1 MTTAQASITPQ
12 LTRRGPSLA
21 WPLILITLGV
31 VFLLANAGYI
41 TGDLWGRLAQIWP
54 MALVLI
60 GVDLLVRP
68 RSVPAALVAE
78 VALIAAAVV
87 YAIAAPA
94 VFPATANINASVAR
108 NGASQL
114 DLNLSYGAGSLTLAG
129 GATDLVTVL
138 STRQDVQVSNPVT
151 GAALAAVTV
160 RPVNEP
166 FQFGGD
172 RRWDVRVPSDLP
184 TALTISLGA
193 GDFKLDLGSV
203 PVTRATVTV
212 GASSLTLTAPHPK
225 ADVPI
230 RISGGASSMTINIPS
245 GVEYRVSMDGGLN
258 SITGPT
264 QSAGYAT
271 AADRVTISVSAGAS
285 SVTVH

>member
-1 MTTAQASITPQ
+1 MTTAQATITPQ
-12 LTRRGPSLA
+12 ATRRGPSLA

-41 TGDLWGRLAQIWP
+41 TGDLFGRLAQVWP
-54 MALVLI
+54 LALVLI
-60 GVDLLVRP
+60 GVDLLIRP
-68 RSVPAALVAE
+68 RSVPAALIAE

-87 YAIAAPA
+87 YAVAAPA

-108 NGASQL
+108 AGASQL
-114 DLNLSYGAGSLTLAG
+114 DLNLSYGAGALTLAG
-129 GATDLVTVL
+129 GATDLVTVR
-138 STRQDVQVSNPVT
+138 STRQDVQISNPVG
-151 GAALAAVTV
+151 GATVAAVTV
-160 RPVNEP
+160 RPLNETFP
-166 FQFGGD
+166 FGSD

-193 GDFKLDLGSV
+193 GDFTLDLGSV
-203 PVTRATVTV
+203 PLTRATVTV
-212 GASSLTLTAPHPK
+212 GASNLTFTAPRPK
-225 ADVPI
+225 GDVPI

-245 GVEYRVSMDGGLN
+245 GVEYRISMDGGLN